1 MYKSNALADS
11 TPPRFDH
18 TYLLLCNEMLGLI
31 ANLAPLY
38 TRGNMDDSV
47 WRATSDVVM
56 LANAIEGRLFSKS
69 EAIRLA
75 NDGSQ

>member
-1 MYKSNALADS
+1 
-11 TPPRFDH
+11 
-18 TYLLLCNEMLGLI
+18 MLGLI

>member
-1 MYKSNALADS
+1 
-11 TPPRFDH
+11 
-18 TYLLLCNEMLGLI
+18 
-31 ANLAPLY
+31 
-38 TRGNMDDSV
+38 MDDSV

-69 EAIRLA
+69 EAIRLV